1 MCSIANEVI
10 QVRKIYK
17 ASSWTNKGNTE
28 RYEACSEL
36 VVGSF
41 LWMLDPCFSLKWQNL
56 SRFISHFMIE
66 YHVSICLVIDLCIC
80 IFLKNHYEYFSRCLR
95 KGVARCCLVQ
105 VYLMSASIFRDF
117 CQPFH
122 NPVSNNLLVNENVG
136 DNRSFFFSLTCM

>member
-36 VVGSF
+36 FVGSF
-41 LWMLDPCFSLKWQNL
+41 LWVLDPCFSLKWQNL

-66 YHVSICLVIDLCIC
+66 YHVSMCLVIDLCIC

-95 KGVARCCLVQ
+95 KGVLHAALWCRFPWCLPVF
-105 VYLMSASIFRDF
+105 SEIF
-117 CQPFH
+117 
-122 NPVSNNLLVNENVG
+122 VSLFII
-136 DNRSFFFSLTCM
+136 RSTIISGEWECRRQQIFFL